1 MIKIHSCS
9 PLSRVKDCQEPKYFT
24 QKQLSVLLIS
34 GFQVKLIGRVHKSC
48 VVDANVD
55 VILFAVLGLLVIE
68 EDSFRF
74 VVGFIVV
81 IAQGAGED
89 CQTIRVL
96 IFYKLIEVIKP
107 NPEHFQQS
115 QTQAN

>member
-9 PLSRVKDCQEPKYFT
+9 PLSRVKDFQEPKYFT

-81 IAQGAGED
+81 IAQGAGEG
-89 CQTIRVL
+89 CHTIRVL

-115 QTQAN
+115 LTQAN